1 MKQKYF
7 QSILKIFCIKVKLI
21 LFEDFLFSEAPLM
34 NIQKISYSVPW
45 NLFLITMGSIIIGI
59 GLKAI
64 VIPHGMI
71 TGGFAGT
78 GLLIYYYTKFL
89 TPGTWYFILNI
100 PVFVAGWVFVS
111 RRFLFYSLYGTVILT
126 LVIDFIPFEF
136 PVKDLMLAAIAG
148 GSIIGAGSG
157 IIFRSLGSAGGNDII
172 SVILNQKYG
181 IRIGTYCFTFNFVL
195 FTLSFGLL
203 ETDMILYS
211 MAMSYITSQ
220 VLDYFM
226 TLFNE
231 RKMIFII
238 SKRPQEIVSQ
248 IIEKLRRGATL
259 IKGTGGYTGEKK
271 EIILT
276 VVNNYQIKRV
286 EEIAFTIDPEA
297 FLITENTSNVL
308 GKGFSSRK
316 VY

>member
-1 MKQKYF
+1 MKFQK
-7 QSILKIFCIKVKLI
+7 
-21 LFEDFLFSEAPLM
+21 M
-34 NIQKISYSVPW
+34 SYSIPW
-45 NLFLITMGSIIIGI
+45 NLFLITIGSIIIGI

-71 TGGFAGT
+71 TGGFSGAGI
-78 GLLIYYYTKFL
+78 LIYYHTQFL
-89 TPGTWYFILNI
+89 TPGIWYFILNI
-100 PVFVAGWVFVS
+100 PVFIAGWVFIS
-111 RRFLFYSLYGTVILT
+111 RRFLFYSLYGTIVLT
-126 LVIDFIPFEF
+126 LVMDLIPFEM

-148 GSIIGAGSG
+148 GTIIGAGSG

-181 IRIGTYCFTFNFVL
+181 VRIGSYNFCFNFVL
-195 FTLSFGLL
+195 FLLSFGLL

-220 VLDYFM
+220 VLEYFM
-226 TLFNE
+226 TLFNQ

-238 SKRPQEIVSQ
+238 SNSPRKIVNEIIKQ
-248 IIEKLRRGATL
+248 LKRGATL
-259 IKGTGGYTGEKK
+259 IKGAGAYTGDEK

-286 EEIAFTIDPEA
+286 EEIAFKIDPDA
-297 FLITENTSNVL
+297 FLITENTFNVL
-308 GKGFSSRK
+308 GKGFSTRK